1 MGVAFIP
8 AHRKAAGEMA
18 QPRPTSSRAPKFG
31 THIGRL
37 ATVLTT
43 ALIYRDLRP
52 SLTFGAPAHMF
63 T

>member
-18 QPRPTSSRAPKFG
+18 QQRPSSSRAPKFG

-37 ATVLTT
+37 TTVLTT
-43 ALIYRDLRP
+43 APGDLRP